1 MKGHPLKHN
10 GFGDGAPELIEIFRS
25 ASRMWPSKNNAGSHD
40 TIARQCTFVCMRDEM
55 RYLKTCS
62 WLKKKRIG
70 GFHIPLCVFLITKSS
85 QLYVLMV

>member
-10 GFGDGAPELIEIFRS
+10 GFADGALELIEIFRS

-40 TIARQCTFVCMRDEM
+40 TVARRRTFVCMRDEM

-62 WLKKKRIG
+62 WLKKSELEAFI
-70 GFHIPLCVFLITKSS
+70 F
-85 QLYVLMV
+85 LYVYF